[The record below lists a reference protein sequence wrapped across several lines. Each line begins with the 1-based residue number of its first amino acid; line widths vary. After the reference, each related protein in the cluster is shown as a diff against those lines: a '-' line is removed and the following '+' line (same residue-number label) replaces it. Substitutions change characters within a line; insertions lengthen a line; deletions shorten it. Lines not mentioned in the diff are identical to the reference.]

1 MNEELCII
9 GEEKSESNIRLL
21 EETKRVFSSVFF
33 VPISGIH
40 IGLKDKFAITYRTTD
55 LLKFNAIFPRI
66 PKHLC
71 EYAYQ
76 LLSLFPENT
85 YMPIKP
91 IAYLLG
97 EERFF
102 LLTVLRKMGIETIN
116 LMLARSTESAY
127 RIIEEAD
134 FPIIIRTPE
143 KKTGVVVK
151 NHTEAKSI
159 IDALAALKQPIMVED
174 VIKSMVSLY
183 VAEPEFLA
191 AVKKKTEERDIVFAS
206 GNIKKQKVSVELEHF
221 ALEAARAVSANIIR
235 VDIAMDKTPRVVN
248 IDLNPNLIEPS
259 RVTGIN
265 LPKEISNALANSYKN
280 HMQKPVLMKFFEDA
294 RSVVK
299 DVLKTKHMM
308 I

>member
-21 EETKRVFSSVFF
+21 EEAKKVFNSVFF

-40 IGLKDKFAITYRTTD
+40 IGLKDKFTITYRTTD

-66 PKHLC
+66 PKNMC

-91 IAYLLG
+91 ISYLLA

-102 LLTVLRKMGIETIN
+102 LLTVLRKMGLETIN

-127 RIIEEAD
+127 RIIEDND
-134 FPIIIRTPE
+134 FPLIIRTPE

-151 NHTEAKSI
+151 SITEAKSI

-174 VIKSMVSLY
+174 VIKNMVSLY

-191 AVKKKTEERDIVFAS
+191 AVKKKTAERDIVFAA
-206 GNIKKQKVSVELEHF
+206 GKIKKQRVSVELEHF
-221 ALEAARAVSANIIR
+221 ALEAAKAINAQIIR
-235 VDIAMDKTPRVVN
+235 VDISMEKTPRIVN
-248 IDLNPNLIEPS
+248 IDLNPNLIDPS
-259 RVTGIN
+259 KVTGVN
-265 LPKEISNALANSYKN
+265 LPKEIVSTLSSNYKA

-299 DVLKTKHMM
+299 DVLRTKNML